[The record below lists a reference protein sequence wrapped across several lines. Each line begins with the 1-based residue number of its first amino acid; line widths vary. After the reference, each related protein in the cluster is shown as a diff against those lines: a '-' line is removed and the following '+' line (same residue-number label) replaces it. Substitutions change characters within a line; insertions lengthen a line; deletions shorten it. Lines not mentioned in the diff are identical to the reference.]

1 MARAG
6 LRRIQTYSRE
16 FKLTAVRLSH
26 QPGIEVQAVAA
37 ALDIHPFMLSKW
49 RKEVRDGTLRGR
61 GRNLPRVP
69 RREVQRLQA
78 LEQAHAQLQMEHA
91 LLKKAIRF
99 CSARRRT
106 ASPSS
111 TASGPRTR

>member
-6 LRRIQTYSRE
+6 PRRIRTYSRE

-26 QPGIEVQAVAA
+26 QPGIEVRAVAA

-49 RKEVRDGTLRGR
+49 RKDVREGTLRGR

-69 RREVQRLQA
+69 RREVVRLQA
-78 LEQAHAQLQMEHA
+78 LERAHAQLQTEHA

-99 CSARRRT
+99 CSAQRRRS
-106 ASPSS
+106 SPSS
-111 TASGPRTR
+111 TRSGRRTP